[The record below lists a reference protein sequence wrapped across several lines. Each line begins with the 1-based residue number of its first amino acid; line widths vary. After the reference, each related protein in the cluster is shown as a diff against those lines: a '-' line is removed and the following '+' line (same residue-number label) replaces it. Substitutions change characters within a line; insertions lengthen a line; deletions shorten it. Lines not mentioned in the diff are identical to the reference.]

1 LAWGDQLPNRFGFT
15 GAAGGPYGGHL
26 AQAGLHRQNALSFFQ
41 LPELIPEIA
50 DASPCYFAR
59 TVNGESVEL

>member
-1 LAWGDQLPNRFGFT
+1 LAWGGQLPNRFGFT
-15 GAAGGPYGGHL
+15 GAAEGPYGGDL
-26 AQAGLHRQNALSFFQ
+26 AQAGLHRQALSFFQ

-59 TVNGESVEL
+59 RVNGKSVEL